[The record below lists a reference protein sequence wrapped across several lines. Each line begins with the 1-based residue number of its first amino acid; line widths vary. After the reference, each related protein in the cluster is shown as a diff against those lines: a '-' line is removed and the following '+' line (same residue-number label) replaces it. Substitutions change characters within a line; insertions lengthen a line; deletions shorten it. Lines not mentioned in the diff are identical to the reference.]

1 MKGGVVVLV
10 LISVLMTILLS
21 NCTTNQVLS
30 QDKEEPIVLG
40 EVPKQTQRIGGE
52 NMPKVLFIIAQ
63 TNFRDEELF
72 KPKAILENA
81 GYAVEVAS
89 ITIDTATGMLGAKVK
104 PDLAIKDA
112 NINDYALIVVVGGS
126 GAPEL
131 ANRPEVL
138 NLLNQ
143 AKNND
148 KKIAAICLGPMV
160 LAKAGVLQ
168 GKQATVFKTP
178 DSIAALKNGG
188 AIFVGQDVVVDT
200 DIVTA
205 NGPGA
210 AAEFGNELVKLLK
223 S

>member
-1 MKGGVVVLV
+1 MREWLVFLALFVVL
-10 LISVLMTILLS
+10 LASCAPKENNGAMTE
-21 NCTTNQVLS
+21 
-30 QDKEEPIVLG
+30 KERGPQNVSEQK
-40 EVPKQTQRIGGE
+40 EVEGV
-52 NMPKVLFIIAQ
+52 NMSTKALFIIAH
-63 TNFRDEELF
+63 TNFQDEELA

-81 GYAVEVAS
+81 GYDVEVAS
-89 ITIDTATGMLGAKVK
+89 ITTDTATGMLGAKVK

-131 ANRPEVL
+131 ANHPEVL
-138 NLLNQ
+138 NLLSQ

-148 KKIAAICLGPMV
+148 KKITAICLGPMV

-168 GKQATVFKTP
+168 GKQATVFSAP
-178 DSIAALKNGG
+178 ESLAVLEQGG
-188 AIFVGQDVVVDT
+188 AIFVDQSVVVDGNV
-200 DIVTA
+200 VTA